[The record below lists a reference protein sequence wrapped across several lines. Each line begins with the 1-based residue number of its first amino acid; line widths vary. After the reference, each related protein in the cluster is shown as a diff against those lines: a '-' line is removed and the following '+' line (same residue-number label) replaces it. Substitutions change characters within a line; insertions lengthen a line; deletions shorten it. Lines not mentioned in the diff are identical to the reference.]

1 MAALKASVLFALVIF
16 AAATASVAGKNYGKI
31 DDLLIS
37 PSLTNSEIEADPT
50 IILFASGY
58 QIYTYN
64 GTVWALTN
72 VSADLYDCKGAKVG
86 HHFFLAQKDAQGGQ
100 PTWMTFSPKSQV
112 TGVARF
118 SIPKTPPSPPDSI
131 NWVLLQATQT
141 SGNT

>member
-1 MAALKASVLFALVIF
+1 MAGTKASLVLVLVLFVAV
-16 AAATASVAGKNYGKI
+16 TSSVAGKNYGQI

-37 PSLTNSEIEADPT
+37 PNLTNNEVENDPT
-50 IILFASGY
+50 FILFGTGY

-72 VSADLYDCKGAKVG
+72 VSADLYDDKGAKIG

-100 PTWMTFSPKSQV
+100 PTWLTFSPASQV

-118 SIPKTPPSPPDSI
+118 SIAKNPPSPPDSI
-131 NWVLLQATQT
+131 NWVLLQATQH
-141 SGNT
+141 SGDT